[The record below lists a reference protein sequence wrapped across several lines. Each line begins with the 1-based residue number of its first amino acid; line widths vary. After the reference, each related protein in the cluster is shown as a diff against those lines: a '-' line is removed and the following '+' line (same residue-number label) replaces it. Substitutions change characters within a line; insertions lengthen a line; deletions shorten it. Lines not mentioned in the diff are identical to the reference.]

1 KECES
6 TRFQFKG
13 KQFANSHH
21 LLHTM
26 SAAKRNGSSLASR
39 TQSQFD
45 ELRTSSSS
53 NQASRPVN
61 TTEKYSSPHL
71 PSEQTLDQ
79 RLLQPDTQ
87 TEFQR
92 SNSNETVG
100 FNTTDNTIRLV
111 LLGKTG
117 LGKSS
122 LGNLLLGSTEAQH
135 SFKALPIGKSVTDKC
150 TVGQTYVDNHE
161 LIIVDT
167 PGFFDTRDTTKQQ
180 KKATRTEIAKSIQ
193 ESAPGPHGFLI
204 VLRVGRFT
212 LEEQES
218 IARIKR
224 MFSPNVLKYCTVVFT
239 GKESLDYAH
248 ISLEQGIDASEQNLK
263 DFLKECGG
271 GYTAVNNIETDPTK
285 RKAMQEDVLQCVIN
299 MIKNNGNNHFTNSTI
314 KKVNVEI
321 LKINKEH
328 MGRFKQKRESEATT
342 PTFIPTI
349 KIIDDTELLESVH
362 KIVEEDFSAVM
373 GEN

>member
-1 KECES
+1 MLFL
-6 TRFQFKG
+6 TNAF
-13 KQFANSHH
+13 
-21 LLHTM
+21 
-26 SAAKRNGSSLASR
+26 
-39 TQSQFD
+39 
-45 ELRTSSSS
+45 
-53 NQASRPVN
+53 
-61 TTEKYSSPHL
+61 
-71 PSEQTLDQ
+71 
-79 RLLQPDTQ
+79 
-87 TEFQR
+87 
-92 SNSNETVG
+92 
-100 FNTTDNTIRLV
+100 I
-111 LLGKTG
+111 

-314 KKVNVEI
+314 KK
-321 LKINKEH
+321 
-328 MGRFKQKRESEATT
+328 SEC
-342 PTFIPTI
+342 
-349 KIIDDTELLESVH
+349 
-362 KIVEEDFSAVM
+362 
-373 GEN
+373 